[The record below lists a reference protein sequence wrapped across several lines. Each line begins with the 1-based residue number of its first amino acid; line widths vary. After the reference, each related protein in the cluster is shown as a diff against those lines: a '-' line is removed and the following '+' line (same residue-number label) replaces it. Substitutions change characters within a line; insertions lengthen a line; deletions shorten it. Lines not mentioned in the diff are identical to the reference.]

1 MNTVP
6 RAWKASWKAPW
17 EILGRMGIVPRL
29 LVASLLAVVLAV
41 AAVQAWTLHLLA
53 LEEARMTRPE
63 VVEELRLLR
72 GVVLTHSLLVGAA
85 VVVVVGLA
93 RWQIL
98 RSTVRPLSDL
108 AHAVRDIAEGHLDR
122 PAPCADRTDQ
132 LGEIGR
138 AVELLRTGAGQSRQL
153 EAQVA
158 EERRA
163 KDRRQEAMDRL
174 TQDFGTS
181 VSGVL
186 RTLGSSAVGMRE
198 AAGGMADA
206 AEHTRRDMLS
216 TAEEAALSSES
227 LATVAGATEE
237 LSASV
242 GEISR
247 QVAHA
252 AQAAHDAVAQAR
264 SADTT
269 VQSLS
274 EAAAQIGEVVRL
286 ISDIAGQTNLLAL
299 NATIEAARAGEAGKG
314 FAVVAGEVK
323 QLAAQTAQA
332 TSRIGSQVTAI
343 QNSTGEV
350 VGTVRGMAAAIDR
363 VSEVAAAIA
372 VAVEEQGASTREI
385 AAQVQNVART
395 TDRATGAMRDVSL
408 MAERSGSTSQ
418 MVLGTAGEV
427 ADVSR
432 TLQEEVDHFLDAMR
446 RSQNAKDRRR
456 YERIPGSGHVAGLR
470 CARRGTVQAS
480 IIDVSLG
487 GVALRCAWPCEQGD
501 EILVGLPG
509 DGAPVSARV
518 VGARDGVLAVAFRQD
533 PDSTARI
540 TRALAMIAPEAAA
553 A

>member
-1 MNTVP
+1 MNIISY
-6 RAWKASWKAPW
+6 AWKAM
-17 EILGRMGIVPRL
+17 ERMGIVPRL

-41 AAVQAWTLHLLA
+41 AAVQAWTLHILA
-53 LEEARMTRPE
+53 LEEVRMTRPE
-63 VVEELRLLR
+63 MVEELQLLR
-72 GVVLTHSLLVGAA
+72 RLVLTHSILAGAA

-98 RSTVRPLSDL
+98 RTTVRPLSDL
-108 AHAVRDIAEGHLDR
+108 ARAVRNIGEGHLDH

-138 AVELLRTGAGQSRQL
+138 AVELLRTGALQSREL
-153 EAQVA
+153 ETQVA
-158 EERRA
+158 EERKA
-163 KDRRQEAMDRL
+163 KDRRQDAMDRL

-181 VSGVL
+181 MSGVL

-198 AAGGMADA
+198 AAGGMAEA
-206 AEHTRRDMLS
+206 AEHTRRDML
-216 TAEEAALSSES
+216 TTVEEAALSSES

-264 SADTT
+264 SADAT
-269 VQSLS
+269 VQSFS

-343 QNSTGEV
+343 QNSTGEA
-350 VGTVRGMAAAIDR
+350 VGTVRGMASAIDR

-372 VAVEEQGASTREI
+372 VAVEQQGASTREI
-385 AAQVQNVART
+385 AAQVQTVART
-395 TDRATGAMRDVSL
+395 TDKATGAMRDVSL

-418 MVLGTAGEV
+418 MVLGTAGNV

-446 RSQNAKDRRR
+446 RSQNSTDRRR
-456 YERIPGSGHVAGLR
+456 YERVSGGKHVAGLR
-470 CARRGTVQAS
+470 CASHGTAQAP
-480 IIDVSLG
+480 IIDISLG
-487 GVALRCAWPCEQGD
+487 GVAFRCAWPCERGN
-501 EILVGLPG
+501 EVLVSLPG
-509 DGAPVSARV
+509 DSVPVSARV
-518 VGARDGVLAVAFRQD
+518 VAARDGVLAVAFRQD

-540 TRALAMIAPEAAA
+540 TQALSVIAPEVAAA
-553 A
+553 